1 MSRNCKLGLKA
12 LLAKA
17 LLISIS
23 CRSSYGKSFKG
34 RAEKQPPPAQ
44 TPPPT
49 EMFLQ
54 LQIPFKMFSL
64 HSVVF
69 FVSQSNVP

>member
-1 MSRNCKLGLKA
+1 MSRSCKLGLKA

-23 CRSSYGKSFKG
+23 SRSSYGKIFKG

-44 TPPPT
+44 SHPPT

-54 LQIPFKMFSL
+54 LQILFKVFSL
-64 HSVVF
+64 HSIVF
-69 FVSQSNVP
+69 FVSQSNVT